1 MIPNMSNA
9 QKLVYVDHQIENLLD
24 MLDGAEDCK
33 WIYQS
38 LIELSILRNFLSNDL
53 PSRRDQIQGWL
64 LQLHTLDPLR
74 KGRWQDLERSLAL

>member
-1 MIPNMSNA
+1 MIPNMGNE
-9 QKLVYVDHQIENLLD
+9 QRLVYVDQQIENLLD

-38 LIELSILRNFLSNDL
+38 LIELSILRKRLSNEW
-53 PSRRDQIQGWL
+53 PSQRDQIQGWL
-64 LQLHTLDPLR
+64 LQLHSLDPLR